1 MKKVTTD
8 IYYVGVND
16 HQIDLFEGQYIVPNG
31 MAYNSYVIMD
41 ERITIMDSVDIK
53 FTHEWLDNIEE
64 VLGDKEPYYFVI
76 QHMEPDHS
84 ANIAKLVERYPNVIL
99 VGNVKTFQMLA
110 NFFPKAEFKNK
121 LVVENGDKLPLGAH
135 ELTFVFAP
143 MVHWP
148 EVMVTYDDFS
158 KVLFSA
164 DGFGK
169 FGALDV
175 EEEWACEARRYY
187 FGIVGK
193 YGMQV
198 QKLLEVASKLEIKTI
213 CPLHGPILNDN
224 LGYYINLYNIW
235 SKYLPESEGI
245 VIAYTSVYGHTKEAV
260 LELEK
265 KLKAKGCPK
274 VVLNDLARVD
284 MAEALEDAFRYE
296 KIIFATTTYNS
307 EIFPFMSDFLN
318 RLVEHGFQNKTVGF
332 IENGTWA
339 PNAIRVMQ
347 NKLASAKNITY
358 LNNHVTILS
367 SLNDKS
373 MDQLESMAEELCK
386 DYTAKDGKL
395 ANKQDLS
402 ALFKIGYGLYVVT
415 SNDGRKDNG
424 LIVNAVLQVT
434 NTPNRIAVTINKDN
448 YSHHI
453 IKQTG
458 KMNVCCLSTDAP
470 FSVFQQFGFQSG
482 RNVDKFK
489 NQDVLRSDNGLVFLP
504 KYINSF
510 MSLNVE
516 EYIDLGT
523 HGMFICSVTEARV
536 ISDKP
541 TMTYTYYFDHVK
553 PKPQVES
560 KKGWVCK
567 ICGFVYEG
575 EELPEDYVCP
585 LCKHGASDFERIE

>member
-1 MKKVTTD
+1 MKSVTTD

-64 VLGDKEPYYFVI
+64 VLGEKEPYYFVI

-99 VGNVKTFQMLA
+99 VGNVKTFQMLE
-110 NFFPKAEFKNK
+110 NFFPKAEFKNR
-121 LVVENGDKLPLGAH
+121 LVVNNGDKLPLGAH

-175 EEEWACEARRYY
+175 EEEWACEARRYC

-198 QKLLEVASKLEIKTI
+198 QKLLEVASKLDIKTI

-235 SKYLPESEGI
+235 SKYLPESEGV

-260 LELEK
+260 LELER

-274 VVLNDLARVD
+274 VVLSDLARED

-332 IENGTWA
+332 IENGSWA

-367 SLNDKS
+367 SLNEKS
-373 MDQLESMAEELCK
+373 MTQLESMAEELCK
-386 DYTAKDGKL
+386 DYVAKDEKL

-448 YSHHI
+448 YSHHV

-470 FSVFQQFGFQSG
+470 FSIFQQFGFQSG

-489 NQDVLRSDNGLVFLP
+489 SQEILRSDNGLVFLP

-523 HGMFICSVTEARV
+523 HGMFICSVSEARV

-541 TMTYTYYFDHVK
+541 TMTYIYYFDNVK

-585 LCKHGASDFERIE
+585 LCKHGASDFERLE

>member
-1 MKKVTTD
+1 MKSVTTD

-64 VLGDKEPYYFVI
+64 VLGEKEPYYFVI

-99 VGNVKTFQMLA
+99 VGNVKTFQMLE
-110 NFFPKAEFKNK
+110 NFFPKAEFKNR
-121 LVVENGDKLPLGAH
+121 LVVNNGDKLPLGAH

-198 QKLLEVASKLEIKTI
+198 QKLLEVASKLDIKTI

-235 SKYLPESEGI
+235 SKYLPESEGV

-260 LELEK
+260 LELER

-274 VVLNDLARVD
+274 VVLSDLARED

-332 IENGTWA
+332 IENGSWA

-367 SLNDKS
+367 SLNEKS
-373 MDQLESMAEELCK
+373 MTQLESMAEELCK
-386 DYTAKDGKL
+386 DYVAKDEKL

-448 YSHHI
+448 YSHHV

-470 FSVFQQFGFQSG
+470 FSIFQQFGFQSG

-489 NQDVLRSDNGLVFLP
+489 SQEILRSDNGLVFLP

-523 HGMFICSVTEARV
+523 HGMFICSVSEARV

-541 TMTYTYYFDHVK
+541 TMTYIYYFDNVK

-585 LCKHGASDFERIE
+585 LCKHGASDFERLE